1 MRKDCILARLGRE
14 LYLYLMVTRTATTMM
29 TTRTT
34 PTMMPTIRVIW
45 ECGLEGS
52 GVATKGSVVV
62 LVVAGLVRVVVD
74 FVVFLLV
81 VEGVDVLVVCVED
94 LVDVDEVEVDD
105 VDVDDVDDVDVSNKQ
120 AGVKVTS
127 SIAMLPRSV
136 WPTLASQMSLAGVTV
151 LSST

>member
-34 PTMMPTIRVIW
+34 PKMMPTIRVSW
-45 ECGLEGS
+45 EFGLEGS

-81 VEGVDVLVVCVED
+81 VDGVDVLVVCVDD
-94 LVDVDEVEVDD
+94 LVDVDD
-105 VDVDDVDDVDVSNKQ
+105 VDVDDVDDVVDVSNKQ

-136 WPTLASQMSLAGVTV
+136 WPTLASQMSLAGLTV